1 MKYQNLLF
9 ISSFSFIFSSLQ
21 ILPVLSLTS
30 NSAILGA
37 SPARQWNWVSS
48 FPNQLSSKLQAEL
61 ADAKKLGVR
70 PLNVQTQIK
79 TAAFDSVISAG
90 TIKWAIDEAGN
101 LLIIPKN
108 VGGSEIYHSVL
119 TNGAP
124 VAAAGEAEMAGDKTN
139 GYFLLM
145 ISNYSGHYK
154 PTGDTIDLG
163 IAAFK
168 KAGVKTDSA
177 KKVVQDPKKYS

>member
-9 ISSFSFIFSSLQ
+9 ISGFSFILSSLQ
-21 ILPVLSLTS
+21 ILPVLSLT
-30 NSAILGA
+30 NSSTISGA
-37 SPARQWNWVSS
+37 LPARQWNLVSS
-48 FPNQLSSKLQAEL
+48 FPNQLSSRLQAEL

-79 TAAFDSVISAG
+79 TVAFDSVISAG
-90 TIKWAIDEAGN
+90 TIKWAIDETGT
-101 LLIIPKN
+101 LLVIPKN
-108 VGGSEIYHSVL
+108 VNGSEIYHSVL

-124 VAAAGEAEMAGDKTN
+124 VVAAGEAEIAGDKTSS
-139 GYFLLM
+139 YFLLT

-154 PTGDTIDLG
+154 PTGDTVDLG
-163 IAAFK
+163 VAAFK

-177 KKVVQDPKKYS
+177 KKTVQDPKKYS